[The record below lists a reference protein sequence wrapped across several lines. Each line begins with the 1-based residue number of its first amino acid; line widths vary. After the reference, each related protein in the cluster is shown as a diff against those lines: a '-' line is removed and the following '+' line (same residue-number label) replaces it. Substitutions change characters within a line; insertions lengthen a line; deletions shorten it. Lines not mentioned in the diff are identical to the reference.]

1 MKYVIIGNSAAAIG
15 GVEGI
20 RSRDKTGGITLV
32 SDESHFTYS
41 RPLIS
46 YLLEGKTDR
55 ERMLY
60 RGRDFYEKNGVTALL
75 GRRAERLEDHAVVL
89 DSGERLPFDRLLV
102 ATGSSPIVPP
112 VPGLTDY
119 YTFMTLDEA
128 LRLEAA
134 LTKESRVL
142 IVGAGLIGLKCLEGI
157 AARVGEVTV
166 ADRAPQILPSV
177 LDAEAAARMQAHIES
192 ASGAKF
198 LLGDSLARVEG
209 HTAHLESGREAEF
222 DILVLAV
229 GVRPNT
235 AFVREAGGEVR
246 RGIVAGDGGRTSL
259 ADVYAAG
266 DCRESRDVTTGQE
279 RVLALLPNAYMQ
291 GHSAGVNMAGGSE
304 VFDKAIAMNALGL
317 FGLHAIT
324 AGSYIGTPREH
335 VDANQYK
342 KLFVQDGRLKG
353 YILLGDVERA
363 GIYTALIREQ
373 TPLSQVDFDLIFEK
387 PQLMAFSRSE
397 RVRRMGGLPQ

>member
-1 MKYVIIGNSAAAIG
+1 MLRCTVKFCG
-15 GVEGI
+15 GCNP
-20 RSRDKTGGITLV
+20 R
-32 SDESHFTYS
+32 Y
-41 RPLIS
+41 
-46 YLLEGKTDR
+46 DR
-55 ERMLY
+55 
-60 RGRDFYEKNGVTALL
+60 
-75 GRRAERLEDHAVVL
+75 
-89 DSGERLPFDRLLV
+89 GE
-102 ATGSSPIVPP
+102 A
-112 VPGLTDY
+112 Y
-119 YTFMTLDEA
+119 Q
-128 LRLEAA
+128 
-134 LTKESRVL
+134 
-142 IVGAGLIGLKCLEGI
+142 
-157 AARVGEVTV
+157 TV
-166 ADRAPQILPSV
+166 
-177 LDAEAAARMQAHIES
+177 
-192 ASGAKF
+192 
-198 LLGDSLARVEG
+198 
-209 HTAHLESGREAEF
+209 
-222 DILVLAV
+222 
-229 GVRPNT
+229 
-235 AFVREAGGEVR
+235 
-246 RGIVAGDGGRTSL
+246 RTSL

>member
-1 MKYVIIGNSAAAIG
+1 MKYVIIGNSTAGIG

-20 RSRDKTGGITLV
+20 RSRDKAGEITLV
-32 SDESHFTYS
+32 SDEKHFTYS

-60 RGRDFYEKNGVTALL
+60 RGRDFYAKNGVTALL

-89 DSGERLPFDRLLV
+89 DGGERLPFDRLLV

-112 VPGLTDY
+112 VPGLTEY

-134 LTKESRVL
+134 LTRESRML

-157 AARVGEVTV
+157 AARVGEVAV
-166 ADRAPQILPSV
+166 VDRAPQILPSV
-177 LDAEAAARMQAHIES
+177 LDADAAARMQAHIEN

-209 HTAHLESGREAEF
+209 HTAHLESGREVKF

-235 AFVREAGGEVR
+235 ALVREAGGEVR
-246 RGIVAGDGGRTSL
+246 RGIVASDGGRTSL

>member
-1 MKYVIIGNSAAAIG
+1 M
-15 GVEGI
+15 
-20 RSRDKTGGITLV
+20 
-32 SDESHFTYS
+32 
-41 RPLIS
+41 
-46 YLLEGKTDR
+46 
-55 ERMLY
+55 
-60 RGRDFYEKNGVTALL
+60 
-75 GRRAERLEDHAVVL
+75 
-89 DSGERLPFDRLLV
+89 
-102 ATGSSPIVPP
+102 
-112 VPGLTDY
+112 
-119 YTFMTLDEA
+119 
-128 LRLEAA
+128 
-134 LTKESRVL
+134 
-142 IVGAGLIGLKCLEGI
+142 
-157 AARVGEVTV
+157 
-166 ADRAPQILPSV
+166 
-177 LDAEAAARMQAHIES
+177 
-192 ASGAKF
+192 
-198 LLGDSLARVEG
+198 
-209 HTAHLESGREAEF
+209 
-222 DILVLAV
+222 LAV

-235 AFVREAGGEVR
+235 ALVREAGGEVR

>member
-1 MKYVIIGNSAAAIG
+1 MKYVIIGNSTAGIG

-20 RSRDKTGGITLV
+20 RSRDKAGEIVLIG
-32 SDESHFTYS
+32 DENHCAYS

-46 YLLEGKTDR
+46 YLLEGKTDQ

-60 RGRDFYEKNGVTALL
+60 RERNFYEENNVTALL
-75 GRRAERLEDHAVVL
+75 GRRAERLEDHAVRL
-89 DSGERLPFDRLLV
+89 DGGEKIAFDRLLV

-112 VPGLTDY
+112 VPGLEEY

-134 LTKESRVL
+134 LKEDSRVL

-166 ADRAPQILPSV
+166 VDRAPQILPSV
-177 LDAEAAARMQAHIES
+177 LDADAAARMQAHIEE

-209 HTAHLESGREAEF
+209 HTAILESGARVDF

-229 GVRPNT
+229 GVRPNV
-235 AFVREAGGEVR
+235 ALVRDAGGEVR
-246 RGIVAGDGGRTSL
+246 RGIAADDGGHTSL

-266 DCRESRDVTTGQE
+266 DCRESRDITTGQE

-291 GHSAGVNMAGGSE
+291 GFCAGANMAGGD
-304 VFDKAIAMNALGL
+304 VRFDKAIPMNALGL

-324 AGSYIGTPREH
+324 AGSYVGEAREH
-335 VDANQYK
+335 IDANQYK
-342 KLFVQDGRLKG
+342 KLFVQDGLLKG

-373 TPLSQVDFDLIFEK
+373 TPLDQVDFDLIFEK